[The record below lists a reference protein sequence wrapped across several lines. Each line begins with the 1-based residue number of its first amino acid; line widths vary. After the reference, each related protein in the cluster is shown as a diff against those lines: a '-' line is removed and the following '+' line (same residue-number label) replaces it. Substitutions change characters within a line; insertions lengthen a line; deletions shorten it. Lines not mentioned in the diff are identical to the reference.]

1 MTITHILLPAY
12 VAKATF
18 QAKTAK
24 RSGILFL
31 YLASA
36 FVMET
41 LTQKCLPKS
50 IGTHFPPTSAC
61 SWGRSYMPVETKRK
75 TRVSYT
81 SITSVPSP
89 RVQFHS
95 QRSKPLS
102 LHPAL
107 EQWHRVS
114 TQGEIQFTITQNVIT
129 LYKEI
134 AFI

>member
-1 MTITHILLPAY
+1 MTVTHILLPAY

-18 QAKTAK
+18 QANTAK
-24 RSGILFL
+24 RFGILFL
-31 YLASA
+31 YLVSA

-50 IGTHFPPTSAC
+50 IGTHFRPTSAC
-61 SWGRSYMPVETKRK
+61 SQGRSYMPVEANKKTK
-75 TRVSYT
+75 VSYT
-81 SITSVPSP
+81 SITSVPSL

-95 QRSKPLS
+95 QRRKPLS
-102 LHPAL
+102 LPPAL

-114 TQGEIQFTITQNVIT
+114 TQGEIQSTRTQSVIT